1 MSEHYAILRQTKE
14 KVAVNQDPKYT
25 DMMQEI
31 KERLYAIEDVLSGRT
46 ALSGSLA
53 HEFCF
58 LQFRFICECIAYA
71 CVIAH
76 AYIKE
81 LQSPKFQKEWS
92 ADMLMKSLDKLH
104 QDFYP
109 KPQTITVTENRV
121 QLDEIHVPYLTK
133 DDLKKLNGICG
144 DKLHRGSPEK
154 YAYNLT
160 PECLAVDRQT
170 IINFGN
176 KIFRLM
182 ESHLM
187 SNRDKPR
194 YILCRF
200 RERSAPAEVW
210 YAAADDNVA
219 TTSSV

>member
-1 MSEHYAILRQTKE
+1 M
-14 KVAVNQDPKYT
+14 NQDPKYT
-25 DMMQEI
+25 DLMQEI

-46 ALSGSLA
+46 GLQGPLA

-58 LQFRFICECIAYA
+58 LQLRIICECTSYA

-76 AYIKE
+76 AYIE
-81 LQSPKFQKEWS
+81 EVHAPKFQKEWS
-92 ADMLMKSLDKLH
+92 ADTLMKALDGLH

-109 KPQTITVTENRV
+109 KPRTMTVTEKGV
-121 QLDEIHVPYLTK
+121 QLDEIDAPYLTK

-154 YAYNLT
+154 YTYNPT
-160 PECLAVDRQT
+160 PERLAADRQT
-170 IINFGN
+170 IIDFGN

-182 ESHLM
+182 ESYLM
-187 SNRDKPR
+187 TNRDKPR

-200 RERSAPAEVW
+200 RERGMPVEVW
-210 YAAADDNVA
+210 FAAAGDDVA
-219 TTSSV
+219 AASRA